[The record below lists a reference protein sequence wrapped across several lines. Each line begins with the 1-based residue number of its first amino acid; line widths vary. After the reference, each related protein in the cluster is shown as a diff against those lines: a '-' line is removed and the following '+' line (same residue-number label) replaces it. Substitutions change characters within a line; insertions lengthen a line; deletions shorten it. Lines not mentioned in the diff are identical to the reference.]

1 MTLPGTGARALPL
14 GRAAAA
20 GLCLLLAC
28 SWPAQAQQTDRLG
41 ETERR
46 IRQEREA
53 LEEALDRV
61 RRGQTSVLEVLE
73 GIEADLERKTRRLET
88 LDSLLQRQERELDRA
103 VKAAGEA
110 AAALEQGRR
119 DLAGRVRALYR
130 WRRAGTPFVLLN
142 GDFSGPELMRRK
154 RFLETVLNRDRELVR
169 GLSRDARRSRD
180 LRKDVDAR
188 RRKLSGERDEEA
200 ALRAGLRDERARQRR
215 RLAALG
221 KELQRSRRR
230 LDRLITEAEEKE
242 PGPEPDPAG
251 DPVDETGDTGADT
264 ARVTGAGRL
273 GIPVRGRIVSR
284 FGAHKHPELD
294 LEVHRPG
301 IDIAAPA
308 GAEVRAMDRGKV
320 LAVDRMSGYGRVL
333 VIDHGRGYHTV
344 YGRLSELDKAKG
356 DRVER
361 GERIAWVG
369 ERGSS
374 GESRLYFEM
383 RKNRKPV
390 DPFPRSGRSAR
401 GRRR

>member
-1 MTLPGTGARALPL
+1 MTLPGTEARALPP

-28 SWPAQAQQTDRLG
+28 SWPAQAQQTDRLR

-53 LEEALDRV
+53 LDRV
-61 RRGQTSVLEVLE
+61 RRGRTSVLEVLGE
-73 GIEADLERKTRRLET
+73 IEADLARKTRRLKT
-88 LDSLLQRQERELDRA
+88 LDSLLPRQERELDQA
-103 VKAAGEA
+103 VEASGEA
-110 AAALEQGRR
+110 AAALEQGRKV
-119 DLAGRVRALYR
+119 LAGRVRALYR

-142 GDFSGPELMRRK
+142 GDFSALELMRRK

-188 RRKLSGERDEEA
+188 RRKLSEERDQVA
-200 ALRAGLRDERARQRR
+200 ALRAGLKGERARKRR
-215 RLAALG
+215 RLADLE

-230 LDRLITEAEEKE
+230 LDRLIKRSGSA
-242 PGPEPDPAG
+242 PDLAG
-251 DPVDETGDTGADT
+251 DPVQGTEDPGDDKGRVVAS
-264 ARVTGAGRL
+264 ARGVTGAGRL
-273 GIPVRGRIVSR
+273 EIPVRGRIVSR

-294 LEVHRPG
+294 LEVHLPG

-308 GAEVRAMDRGKV
+308 GAEVRAMDHGRV
-320 LAVDRMSGYGRVL
+320 LAVDRMPGYGRML
-333 VIDHGRGYHTV
+333 VIDHGKGYHTV
-344 YGRLSELDKAKG
+344 YGRLSELDKAKE

-383 RKNRKPV
+383 RRNRKPV
-390 DPFPRSGRSAR
+390 DPFPRFGRSAR
-401 GRRR
+401 RRQR

>member
-1 MTLPGTGARALPL
+1 MTLPGTGARALPS
-14 GRAAAA
+14 GCAAAA
-20 GLCLLLAC
+20 SLCLLLAC

-41 ETERR
+41 ETDRR
-46 IRQEREA
+46 ISQER
-53 LEEALDRV
+53 EALDRV

-73 GIEADLERKTRRLET
+73 EIEADLERKTRRLET

-103 VKAAGEA
+103 VEAAGEA

-119 DLAGRVRALYR
+119 DLASRVRALYR

-169 GLSRDARRSRD
+169 GLSRDARRSRN

-215 RLAALG
+215 RLAALE

-242 PGPEPDPAG
+242 SGPEPDPVG
-251 DPVDETGDTGADT
+251 DPVDETGDTGTDT
-264 ARVTGAGRL
+264 ARVAAAGRL
-273 GIPVRGRIVSR
+273 ELPVRGRIVSR

-301 IDIAAPA
+301 IDIAASA
-308 GAEVRAMDRGKV
+308 GAEVRAMDRGRV
-320 LAVDRMSGYGRVL
+320 LAVDRMPGYGRML

-344 YGRLSELDKAKG
+344 YGRLSELDKAKD